1 MALLRVLRNLQV
13 SQARR
18 KHPPATTSWFR
29 VAPQNWCTHYTLQA
43 PVGWAAPILIAF
55 TAISD
60 KKVAFAL
67 RGVPLRAIPDQ

>member
-29 VAPQNWCTHYTLQA
+29 VASLSLVYLLHLASPGG
-43 PVGWAAPILIAF
+43 VGCAHPHHLKGDFGQKGGVRLLAASP
-55 TAISD
+55 
-60 KKVAFAL
+60 
-67 RGVPLRAIPDQ
+67 